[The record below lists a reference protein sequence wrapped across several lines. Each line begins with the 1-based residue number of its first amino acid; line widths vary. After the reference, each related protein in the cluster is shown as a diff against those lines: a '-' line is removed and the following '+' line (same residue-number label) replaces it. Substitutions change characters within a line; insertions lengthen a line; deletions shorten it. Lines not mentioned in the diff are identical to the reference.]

1 MPRLDGKVA
10 IVTGA
15 TSGIG
20 RRTAEVFAA
29 EGAAVVIAGR
39 RTLEGETLAK
49 ELGERA
55 LFVRTDVTQE
65 ADVA

>member
-1 MPRLDGKVA
+1 MGRLQDKVC

-29 EGAAVVIAGR
+29 EGAKLVIAGR
-39 RTLEGETLAK
+39 REE
-49 ELGERA
+49 
-55 LFVRTDVTQE
+55 
-65 ADVA
+65 